1 MKEKIGKILV
11 AGAMVLASMISSGV
25 TSNSVYAGTCAK
37 GVSEAKCNKIC
48 KEENLK
54 NLSKE
59 QKNAAGCDT
68 ASGASVTNNI
78 LNVINVAIGFIGLVA
93 VVVIVFAG
101 QRFLSATGDPGR
113 IKQAKD
119 MILYAGVAL
128 VIAALAFA
136 IVNFVAGV
144 LVTSANMNQH

>member
-11 AGAMVLASMISSGV
+11 AGVMVLAAMISSGV

-37 GVSEAKCNKIC
+37 GVSEAKWNKIC
-48 KEENLK
+48 GAK
-54 NLSKE
+54 NLSAE
-59 QKNAAGCDT
+59 QKSAAGCDT

-144 LVTSANMNQH
+144 LTTNANVNQH

>member
-48 KEENLK
+48 GAK
-54 NLSKE
+54 NLSAE

-78 LNVINVAIGFIGLVA
+78 LNVIKVAIGFIGLVA

-144 LVTSANMNQH
+144 LVTNANIDQH

>member
-1 MKEKIGKILV
+1 M
-11 AGAMVLASMISSGV
+11 
-25 TSNSVYAGTCAK
+25 
-37 GVSEAKCNKIC
+37 
-48 KEENLK
+48 
-54 NLSKE
+54 
-59 QKNAAGCDT
+59 
-68 ASGASVTNNI
+68 
-78 LNVINVAIGFIGLVA
+78 
-93 VVVIVFAG
+93 IVFAG

-144 LVTSANMNQH
+144 LTTNANMNQH

>member
-11 AGAMVLASMISSGV
+11 AVVMILASMISSGV

-37 GVSEAKCNKIC
+37 GVSEEKCNKIC
-48 KEENLK
+48 GAK
-54 NLSKE
+54 NLSAE

-144 LVTSANMNQH
+144 LTTNANMNQH

>member
-48 KEENLK
+48 GAK

-78 LNVINVAIGFIGLVA
+78 LNVIQVAIGIISLVA

-101 QRFLSATGDPGR
+101 QRFLSAAGDPGR

-144 LVTSANMNQH
+144 LTTNANMNQH

>member
-11 AGAMVLASMISSGV
+11 AGAMVLASMVSFSV
-25 TSNSVYAGTCAK
+25 TSDSVYAGTCAK
-37 GVSEAKCNKIC
+37 GVSDRNCNKIC
-48 KEENLK
+48 GAK
-54 NLSKE
+54 NLSAE

-144 LVTSANMNQH
+144 LTTNANMNKH